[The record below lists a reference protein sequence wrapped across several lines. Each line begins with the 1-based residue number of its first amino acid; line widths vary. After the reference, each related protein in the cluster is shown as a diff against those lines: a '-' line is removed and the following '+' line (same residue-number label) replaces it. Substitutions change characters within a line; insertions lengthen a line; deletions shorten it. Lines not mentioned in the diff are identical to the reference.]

1 MDLAALDLSRKS
13 NSPESKMLTTA
24 EQQFQAAEAL
34 KRFFPHLLMNQGEKR
49 RLESDEQQHQPD
61 CKKSKTESSIS
72 PLDLSFK
79 SGDIDSNT
87 SDSGNHSDEHGKTT
101 IQKSVA
107 TQSEQVA
114 LNPHFS

>member
-1 MDLAALDLSRKS
+1 MNLAALDLSRKS
-13 NSPESKMLTTA
+13 NSPESKMITTA

-49 RLESDEQQHQPD
+49 RLESDEQQPD
-61 CKKSKTESSIS
+61 CKKSKTESLIS

-87 SDSGNHSDEHGKTT
+87 SDSGNHSDEHGK
-101 IQKSVA
+101 IIY
-107 TQSEQVA
+107 
-114 LNPHFS
+114 